1 MPPAQKIKV
10 RLKEIKR
17 NADPGIGKN
26 SEAVLA
32 NVMFGSPHRNCEGS
46 GICNV
51 VAPVTQVIDRADRIS
66 CKRAVA
72 VVTIELH
79 GSLVFQF
86 VRKSMCRKAIDRY
99 FKGDLF
105 IVESP
110 FDFRRN
116 FWSRDYYRIQ
126 PGTYPVTHCKEFIT
140 VVFNVEDKNQK
151 S

>member
-1 MPPAQKIKV
+1 MKV
-10 RLKEIKR
+10 SLKEFR
-17 NADPGIGKN
+17 GNVGPGLEKS
-26 SEAVLA
+26 SEVVIA
-32 NVMFGSPHRNCEGS
+32 NVMFGSPHRNCQGS

-72 VVTIELH
+72 VVTVEWQ

-86 VRKSMCRKAIDRY
+86 VKKSMCRKAIARY
-99 FKGDLF
+99 FKEDLF

-116 FWSRDYYRIQ
+116 FWSKDYCRIQ

-140 VVFNVEDKNQK
+140 VVFNLEDTN
-151 S
+151 